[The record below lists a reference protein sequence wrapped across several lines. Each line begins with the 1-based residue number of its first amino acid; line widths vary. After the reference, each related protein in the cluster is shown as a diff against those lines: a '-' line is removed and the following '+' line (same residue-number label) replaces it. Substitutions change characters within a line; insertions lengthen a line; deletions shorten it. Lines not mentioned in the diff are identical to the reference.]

1 MRARGCGPGGVL
13 LCALVRTWF
22 PALREAEWRLA
33 QVCRR
38 CCDPSSAAE
47 PTKGACEPLRSAEDA
62 GRTPVRSGSVLCKCI
77 TKVALVQRYSSCGH
91 QVSSRYQS
99 LISVYCRMVSFGLNI
114 LVCISKHRK
123 YSLLGGT
130 LCCFYFGVNC
140 KWVVWY
146 WAGLHLT
153 SYFLNWDERQ
163 LFFYLVICVLNRFFI
178 IHFVRVC
185 QACGSA
191 TKKFMCVLCSALKG
205 IRGWG
210 SI

>member
-1 MRARGCGPGGVL
+1 M
-13 LCALVRTWF
+13 
-22 PALREAEWRLA
+22 REAEWRLA

-91 QVSSRYQS
+91 QVGNRYQS

-153 SYFLNWDERQ
+153 SYFLNWDETA
-163 LFFYLVICVLNRFFI
+163 FFLSSHLRFEQIFHHSFCTCVPSLWFCYKK
-178 IHFVRVC
+178 VYVC
-185 QACGSA
+185 I
-191 TKKFMCVLCSALKG
+191 VLCS
-205 IRGWG
+205 
-210 SI
+210 